1 MAEDWKEANLK
12 RIKDFEAVEKA
23 KKTVADYNPKE
34 PNKPEWK
41 RKNEDLIKAFD
52 AKEKARKAKARDTE
66 YKMPKST
73 TPDMD
78 TSQGTIGS
86 RSSFEAGETSPRRV
100 AVEEAL
106 ATPAPV
112 EERVIPA
119 EEKRTPRE
127 ESRFSSSNPLG
138 MKKGGKVKCMSS
150 GGSSKASSRGDGCAQ
165 RGKTKGRFV

>member
-52 AKEKARKAKARDTE
+52 AKEKARKAKAREAE

-100 AVEEAL
+100 AIEEAL

-112 EERVIPA
+112 EERVVPA
-119 EEKRTPRE
+119 AKAKEDRSTWEDPMAQARK
-127 ESRFSSSNPLG
+127 SMGF
-138 MKKGGKVKCMSS
+138 KKGGSVKSS
-150 GGSSKASSRGDGCAQ
+150 ASSRADGCAV
-165 RGKTKGRFV
+165 RGRTRA